1 MNIESYLAMEACRKY
16 LLNRTV

>member
-1 MNIESYLAMEACRKY
+1 MNFESYLAMEACRKY